1 MHVWRLIEIQS
12 AWMPSEHIYEL
23 LRYMPS
29 KDDGTLRYM
38 FSKHDGTLRYMLSK
52 YIHVSQNLGLTAHKI
67 GYREEE

>member
-1 MHVWRLIEIQS
+1 
-12 AWMPSEHIYEL
+12 
-23 LRYMPS
+23 MPS

-38 FSKHDGTLRYMLSK
+38 FSKDDGTLRYMLSK